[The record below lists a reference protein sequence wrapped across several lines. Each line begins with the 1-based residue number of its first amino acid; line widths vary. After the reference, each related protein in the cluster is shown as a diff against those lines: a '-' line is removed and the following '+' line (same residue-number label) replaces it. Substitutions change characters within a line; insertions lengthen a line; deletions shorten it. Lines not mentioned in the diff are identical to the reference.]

1 MDERR
6 DKFISLLA
14 ALALLAFLAV
24 FAVLNFRYE
33 QVFCDGDVYTDMAL
47 SREIWRQKSLFPSNW
62 IFGNQYY
69 VVATPVLAA
78 LFYGLTGSMN
88 LAMGLATTV
97 MGLLVLLSLDW
108 MLRPFVRRRG
118 HRLIAL
124 LMLCAAAMG
133 TRLLLEPEGQL
144 FFVMASYYACY
155 LITLFLVFGD

>member
-69 VVATPVLAA
+69 IHEQSIAA
-78 LFYGLTGSMN
+78 LAEQSEK
-88 LAMGLATTV
+88 
-97 MGLLVLLSLDW
+97 DW
-108 MLRPFVRRRG
+108 KLR
-118 HRLIAL
+118 ID
-124 LMLCAAAMG
+124 
-133 TRLLLEPEGQL
+133 GQL
-144 FFVMASYYACY
+144 CDTGNNLNVTGFDELRTYINQEISS
-155 LITLFLVFGD
+155 ITTQE